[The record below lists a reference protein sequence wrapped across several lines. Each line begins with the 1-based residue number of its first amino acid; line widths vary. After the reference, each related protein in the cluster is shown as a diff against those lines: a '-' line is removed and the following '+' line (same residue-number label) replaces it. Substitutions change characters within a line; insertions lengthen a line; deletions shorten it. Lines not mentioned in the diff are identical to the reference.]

1 MVVWLLVLRSPCHP
15 LQGSGAWGGRGAKEE
30 EEVVIG
36 AVEEEEMGRGVM
48 EEEVGVG
55 GLEKRFRTLPHTR
68 EAATAV
74 PP

>member
-1 MVVWLLVLRSPCHP
+1 MSPAPGLRCLRRGEVLGRRRR
-15 LQGSGAWGGRGAKEE
+15 WGR
-30 EEVVIG
+30 G
-36 AVEEEEMGRGVM
+36 AVEEEEVGRGVM